1 MKVALAHQLISV
13 NVMRLWKTFVL
24 LMNGLKHWM
33 DQKHRVVITM
43 VDGQAGK
50 GSKYRKVNEKKYAE
64 NWERAFG
71 KKTKKKKTKKKGK
84 SK

>member
-1 MKVALAHQLISV
+1 
-13 NVMRLWKTFVL
+13 
-24 LMNGLKHWM
+24 MNGLINLK
-33 DQKHRVVITM
+33 DQKHRVAKTM

-50 GSKYRKVNEKKYAE
+50 GSKYRPVDPKKYAE

-71 KKTKKKKTKKKGK
+71 KKKKKKKTTKKKGK

>member
-1 MKVALAHQLISV
+1 
-13 NVMRLWKTFVL
+13 
-24 LMNGLKHWM
+24 
-33 DQKHRVVITM
+33 M

-50 GSKYRKVNEKKYAE
+50 GSKYRKVDPKKYAE
-64 NWERAFG
+64 NWEQAFSTTT

>member
-1 MKVALAHQLISV
+1 MSLVLVHPQINV
-13 NVMRLWKTFVL
+13 NVMKLWKIFVL
-24 LMNGLKHWM
+24 PMSGLKLLM
-33 DQKHRVVITM
+33 VKQIRVKM

-50 GSKYRKVNEKKYAE
+50 GSKYRPVDPKKYAE

-71 KKTKKKKTKKKGK
+71 KKKKKTTKKKGK

>member
-1 MKVALAHQLISV
+1 MVKQIHV
-13 NVMRLWKTFVL
+13 K
-24 LMNGLKHWM
+24 
-33 DQKHRVVITM
+33 M

-50 GSKYRKVNEKKYAE
+50 GSKYRPVDPKKYAE

-71 KKTKKKKTKKKGK
+71 KKTKKKKAKKKGK